1 MAMVKYSVFTR
12 WINPITKNGITNVNS
27 KSYKE
32 LKYLKDYNSKIDTVQ
47 QASDTAV
54 QNSPTNE
61 KFNMLFYYTGTLT
74 VNDYISSNLSVGT
87 SYDAATISI
96 ISDSFE
102 QCIGDPWI
110 LYATKYSFKSALE
123 IAKTLVRK
131 VGIDNVKVVKE
142 VPLKEYI
149 DVE

>member
-12 WINPITKNGITNVNS
+12 WINPITKNGVTNLNN
-27 KSYKE
+27 KSYKD
-32 LKYLKDYNSKIDTVQ
+32 LKFLKDYNSKTSSVE
-47 QASDTAV
+47 QATETTE
-54 QNSPTNE
+54 QNSSTNE

-74 VNDYISSNLSVGT
+74 VNDYLSTKIEIGYSPT
-87 SYDAATISI
+87 TTITILSDA
-96 ISDSFE
+96 FE
-102 QCIGDPWI
+102 QCIGDPWM
-110 LYATKYSFKSALE
+110 LYSTKYSFKAALE

-131 VGIDNVKVVKE
+131 VGIDNVKVTKE